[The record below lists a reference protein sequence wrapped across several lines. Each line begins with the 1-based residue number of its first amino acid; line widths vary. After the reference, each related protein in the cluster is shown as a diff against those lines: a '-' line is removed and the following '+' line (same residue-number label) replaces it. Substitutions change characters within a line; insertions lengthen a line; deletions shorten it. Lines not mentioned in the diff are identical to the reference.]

1 MLNIR
6 KIERLADT
14 GQWEAL
20 IDALAANGRPLP
32 LSVRLRL
39 SEAPSATVAALGLAL
54 QRMTELTY
62 APTAEALEAAARL
75 CDQIHLA
82 ARAASSNRPCG
93 SAVAVAMAGLGDLA
107 RQANDCG
114 RGLAA
119 PLAERIESSLR
130 ASTWLLAQSFP
141 PHTAQ
146 AAGAA
151 SGGRVW
157 GGGSGAGG
165 AGGNEEGGA
174 SPIDAA
180 VLLWQLGGRADLR
193 TRVHEVVP
201 VAAIERDVRRLGWWK
216 RADCAAVLALAEAI
230 GQPARTQTLFSRPLA
245 A

>member
-6 KIERLADT
+6 RIERLADT

-20 IDALAANGRPLP
+20 IEALAANGRPLP

-62 APTAEALEAAARL
+62 APTPEALEAAARL

-82 ARAASSNRPCG
+82 AQAQSAERPCG
-93 SAVAVAMAGLGDLA
+93 AAVAVAMAGLGDLA
-107 RQANDCG
+107 RQANECG

-151 SGGRVW
+151 TGGRAW

-165 AGGNEEGGA
+165 SEEGGA

-193 TRVHEVVP
+193 RRIEQVVQIG
-201 VAAIERDVRRLGWWK
+201 AIERDVRRLGWWK
-216 RADCAAVLALAEAI
+216 RADCAAVLALAEAT
-230 GQPARTQTLFSRPLA
+230 GQPTRAQTLFTRPLA